1 MKLVHFQRL
10 IAFVPRP
17 RIAEILPSHVL
28 HTDAAGDLPK
38 ALGGSSGEVIENN
51 IVVFQPFG
59 FLNREEQGG
68 LEMGAGRRF
77 ILRVHHDDSKMRGL
91 AGFLD

>member
-1 MKLVHFQRL
+1 MISRKR
-10 IAFVPRP
+10 
-17 RIAEILPSHVL
+17 S
-28 HTDAAGDLPK
+28 AAAD
-38 ALGGSSGEVIENN
+38 GEVIENN

-91 AGFLD
+91 VGFLD